1 MKTKLP
7 KLLHKN
13 IGGAKLKSK
22 EQAAL
27 FSLLADL
34 LKVGFSMRQ
43 AINFTQTLLP
53 QHAGMLLEIDRQ
65 MASGAT
71 FAVSIQRFV
80 NRDIYYQ
87 LKIAEQHG
95 NLQQTI
101 TQLGNFLN
109 LKVRQQ
115 TKLRGLLQYP
125 VILLCLLGMLLLALK
140 IFVFPELA
148 VWQDD
153 QGVGTGRLKFLPWL
167 WGAIAVIVIALVL
180 STIYKWMKTST
191 MNRVNLLCQL
201 PLLGR
206 SYRQY
211 YGYYLVT
218 NFALLL
224 QNGMGIKSI
233 CQMVRQFDE
242 TSLLHQ
248 LGEVINQT
256 LNSGQSPN
264 QLIEQYPYLPREL
277 VVFMN
282 KGESVTDLGYELE
295 IFAQM
300 LFKRL
305 MRSIEQLLT
314 FVQPLLFGI
323 IAIVIVGM
331 YLSIML
337 PIYQSMKGIY

>member
-1 MKTKLP
+1 MPKHTK
-7 KLLHKN
+7 
-13 IGGAKLKSK
+13 
-22 EQAAL
+22 
-27 FSLLADL
+27 
-34 LKVGFSMRQ
+34 
-43 AINFTQTLLP
+43 
-53 QHAGMLLEIDRQ
+53 MLLTIDQQ
-65 MASGAT
+65 MEQGTA
-71 FAVSIQRFV
+71 FADSLQLFISQ
-80 NRDIYYQ
+80 DIYYQ

-101 TQLGNFLN
+101 AQLGAFLN
-109 LKVRQQ
+109 LKVQQ
-115 TKLRGLLQYP
+115 QLKLKALLRYP
-125 VILLCLLGMLLLALK
+125 VILLGLLGLLLLALK

-148 VWQDD
+148 VWQND
-153 QGVGTGRLKFLPWL
+153 QGIITAKLTFLPWL
-167 WGAIAVIVIALVL
+167 WVGMAIVIL
-180 STIYKWMKTST
+180 TITILTLTKWVKTST

-201 PLLGR
+201 PVVGK

-233 CQMVRQFDE
+233 CQMVQQFDK

-248 LGEVINQT
+248 LGEVLERS

-264 QLIEQYPYLPREL
+264 RLIKQYPYLPHEL
-277 VVFMN
+277 IVFLN
-282 KGESVTDLGYELE
+282 KGESITELGNELD
-295 IFAQM
+295 IFSQM

-305 MRSIEQLLT
+305 IQSIERLLT
-314 FVQPLLFGI
+314 LVQPLLFGV
-323 IAIVIVGM
+323 IAMVIVGM

>member
-1 MKTKLP
+1 MKT
-7 KLLHKN
+7 
-13 IGGAKLKSK
+13 
-22 EQAAL
+22 
-27 FSLLADL
+27 
-34 LKVGFSMRQ
+34 
-43 AINFTQTLLP
+43 T
-53 QHAGMLLEIDRQ
+53 
-65 MASGAT
+65 
-71 FAVSIQRFV
+71 
-80 NRDIYYQ
+80 
-87 LKIAEQHG
+87 
-95 NLQQTI
+95 
-101 TQLGNFLN
+101 
-109 LKVRQQ
+109 
-115 TKLRGLLQYP
+115 
-125 VILLCLLGMLLLALK
+125 
-140 IFVFPELA
+140 
-148 VWQDD
+148 
-153 QGVGTGRLKFLPWL
+153 
-167 WGAIAVIVIALVL
+167 
-180 STIYKWMKTST
+180 T

-201 PLLGR
+201 PLLGC